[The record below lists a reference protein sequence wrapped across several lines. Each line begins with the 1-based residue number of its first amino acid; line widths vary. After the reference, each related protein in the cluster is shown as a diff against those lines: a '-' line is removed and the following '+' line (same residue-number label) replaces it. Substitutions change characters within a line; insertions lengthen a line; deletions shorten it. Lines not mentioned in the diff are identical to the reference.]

1 MTLSFERDIRP
12 LFRERDR
19 ESMKRHFDL
28 WSVDDV
34 RAHASTILSVL
45 EQGRMPCDQTWPN
58 GNLETLRQWIESDMA
73 P

>member
-34 RAHASTILSVL
+34 RAHVSKRPRA
-45 EQGRMPCDQTWPN
+45 RPN
-58 GNLETLRQWIESDMA
+58 AM
-73 P
+73 